1 MDDTDTQDPTDSA
14 TQDPTGSTGLKG
26 PTGTAAQER
35 LQELVTALSA
45 EAAAAPAVGPTI
57 EGAPAAAAAVDGP
70 GRPISRAL
78 AGSTALFEAD
88 GTPLPTDSPEVT
100 PVVEDTLFDMA
111 SVTKV
116 VTTLTA
122 ATLIDDGLLDP
133 ESPVAEYLPSPHPSI
148 TVRQLLTHTAG
159 LPPVMPLWRI
169 PGGRERRLAAVAE
182 AQLVTEPGTAHA
194 YSCIGFILLGT
205 LLEGLTDTPLPEL
218 ARVRVLDPAGAT
230 SAGWAPTVEE
240 AARAAATEHQ
250 EDPPRGLVRGTT
262 HDETAW
268 SLGGAGNAG
277 VFATLEDALA
287 LGRVLAGR
295 GPGPTFSPAV
305 RALLTSDQL
314 PVGVGTGSP
323 WRQAFGLRLGQELAP
338 GEVLPR
344 VVGHPGFTGT
354 SILADP
360 RTGTVAVLLTNRV
373 HPRRTR
379 FTVDRS
385 RRKLARIAFT

>member
-1 MDDTDTQDPTDSA
+1 MTRMEDTDAPDPRDGAVQHRLEDLVA
-14 TQDPTGSTGLKG
+14 TLTRD
-26 PTGTAAQER
+26 AA
-35 LQELVTALSA
+35 TS
-45 EAAAAPAVGPTI
+45 PADGPTI
-57 EGAPAAAAAVDGP
+57 EGAVAAAAAVDSP
-70 GRPISRAL
+70 GRPLARAL
-78 AGSTALFEAD
+78 AGTTALFDAD
-88 GTPLPTDSPEVT
+88 GTRLPADSPEIIPLVG
-100 PVVEDTLFDMA
+100 DTLFDMA

-133 ESPVAEYLPSPHPSI
+133 EAPVAEHLPSPHPSI

-159 LPPVMPLWRI
+159 LPPVMPLWQV
-169 PGGRERRLAAVAE
+169 PGGREQRLAAVAG
-182 AQLVTEPGTAHA
+182 AQLATAPGTAHA
-194 YSCIGFILLGT
+194 YSCIGFILLGS

-230 SAGWAPTVEE
+230 SAGWAPPAEE
-240 AARAAATEHQ
+240 AARAAATEYQ
-250 EDPPRGLVRGTT
+250 EDPPRGLVRGST

-268 SLGGAGNAG
+268 SVGGAGNAG
-277 VFATLEDALA
+277 VFATLDDALA

-295 GPGPTFSPAV
+295 GPGPTFSPTV
-305 RALLTSDQL
+305 RTLLTSDQL
-314 PVGVGTGSP
+314 PTGVGTGAP

-344 VVGHPGFTGT
+344 MVGHPGFTGT
-354 SILADP
+354 SVLADP
-360 RTGTVAVLLTNRV
+360 TTGTVAVLLTNRV

-385 RRKLARIAFT
+385 RRGLARIAFV